1 MYDRNLSLPPWLISF
16 KTVVIFMIP
25 CSRYREEVLAREKK
39 LLFFIPLQDE
49 SVRLSVSGSSSAL
62 LTEAI
67 KVGAQG
73 VISEVLLPQAGG
85 QEMHV

>member
-49 SVRLSVSGSSSAL
+49 SVRLSGIYAKYCDVVGEFVQL
-62 LTEAI
+62 LFSVRSI
-67 KVGAQG
+67 HQH
-73 VISEVLLPQAGG
+73 S
-85 QEMHV
+85 